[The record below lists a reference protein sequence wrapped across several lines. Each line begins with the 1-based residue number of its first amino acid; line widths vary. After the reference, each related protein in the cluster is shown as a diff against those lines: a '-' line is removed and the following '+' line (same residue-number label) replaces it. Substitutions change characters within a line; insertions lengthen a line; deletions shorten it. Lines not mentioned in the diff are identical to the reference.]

1 MKKDKKK
8 YTKEY
13 NKIYNKR
20 PETIAKRKEYKE
32 KNKQEIQEYHKQYY
46 LKNKEMCLSRSQQY
60 DEKCPER
67 RKKYNKKY
75 WQEKKE
81 KIYQYKKTRRD
92 SDLNYKLRERF
103 RYRLWSAL
111 KMKKANK
118 FDSISD
124 MIGCSYNFLVEY
136 ISKKFEDGM
145 TWDNYGKWHIDH
157 IVPCAKFDLT
167 DIKEQNKCFH
177 YTNLQPLWEKDNKSK
192 GHWR

>member
-1 MKKDKKK
+1 MKDKKK

-20 PETIAKRKEYKE
+20 PETIAKRKEYRE
-32 KNKQEIQEYHKQYY
+32 KNKHEIQEYCKQYY
-46 LKNKEMCLSRSQQY
+46 IKNKEKCLSRTQQY
-60 DEKCPER
+60 EEKHPER
-67 RKKYNKKY
+67 RKEYNKKY
-75 WQEKKE
+75 WGEKKE
-81 KIYQYKKTRRD
+81 KIYQYKKSRRD
-92 SDLNYKLRERF
+92 SDLNYRLRERF
-103 RYRLWSAL
+103 RSRLWSAL
-111 KMKKANK
+111 KMKKVNK
-118 FDSISD
+118 VDSISD
-124 MIGCSYNFLVEY
+124 MIGCDYDFLREY

-157 IVPCAKFDLT
+157 IIPCAKFDLT